1 MADQMHFELVSPER
15 LLFSA
20 NVGEVVI
27 PGVEGDFAVL
37 PGHGNVI
44 ATVRPGV
51 IHILGDG
58 ARVSD
63 RIFVEGGFAEVNAN
77 GCTVLA
83 ERAQKVDEIDRTKA
97 EQALSNAREDVE
109 DAKTETAHATAAAAV
124 AVAEARLHA
133 LSASQY

>member
-1 MADQMHFELVSPER
+1 MADQVHFELVSPER

-27 PGVEGDFAVL
+27 PGTEGDFGVL
-37 PGHGNVI
+37 PGHSNVVS
-44 ATVRPGV
+44 TVRPGV

-58 ARVSD
+58 ARVSE

-83 ERAQKVDEIDRTKA
+83 ERAQKVDEIDRFKA
-97 EQALSNAREDVE
+97 EQALSDAREDVQ
-109 DAKTETAHATAAAAV
+109 DAKSDVERAAATAALEI
-124 AVAEARLHA
+124 AEARLHA
-133 LSASQY
+133 LGASQY